1 MSDLLFECCIFWNP
15 QILTDHIMKDP
26 KQTSSFL
33 SQYWMHKMTDK
44 RGKQCCVKRE
54 LHVIAKT
61 TVMRNQQRKGWVL
74 AIRQPEKFT
83 DFRFEAID
91 RRSLIYIHSG
101 IFVHFHWIFISEPK
115 QFSLFSSR
123 TSYLPLFLVSL
134 LLSFSKS
141 GILFLKNK

>member
-1 MSDLLFECCIFWNP
+1 
-15 QILTDHIMKDP
+15 
-26 KQTSSFL
+26 
-33 SQYWMHKMTDK
+33 MHKMTDK

-101 IFVHFHWIFISEPK
+101 IFVHFH
-115 QFSLFSSR
+115 
-123 TSYLPLFLVSL
+123 
-134 LLSFSKS
+134 
-141 GILFLKNK
+141 